1 MLSKSAIRVYTI
13 PHNLMAP
20 SLLGKRKASSTSADG
35 IMKRFK
41 KAVVATVSKPRTGS
55 KYSEPNKS
63 GPERKHHY
71 TTFNLNAVQNTA
83 GTPIVTQLNGIA
95 QGVTTNTRVGN
106 KFVMKGLYYQIGIQC
121 DLTVLATYQ
130 EQADNVKIAIVYDKQ
145 PNGALP
151 TYATIF
157 TCAGNTSDPFSLP
170 NIDYRDRFSILSQDL
185 LSICSAGPNAINAPI
200 RNVKMNLPTKCIG
213 TSAAITSF
221 ETGSLLIVAV
231 AQYSTGD
238 TRVTGSCRLTYTDE

>member
-1 MLSKSAIRVYTI
+1 
-13 PHNLMAP
+13 MAP
-20 SLLGKRKASSTSADG
+20 SLLGKRKASATSADG

-41 KAVVATVSKPRTGS
+41 KAVVATVSKPRVGS
-55 KYSEPNKS
+55 KYNEPTKS

-71 TTFNLNAVQNTA
+71 TTFNLSAVQNTA

-95 QGVTTNTRVGN
+95 QGITTNTRIGN
-106 KFVMKGLYYQIGIQC
+106 KFIMKGLYYQIGIQL

-130 EQADNVKIAIVYDKQ
+130 EQADNVKIAIVYDHQ

-157 TCAGNTSDPFSLP
+157 TCTGTSADPFALP
-170 NIDYRDRFSILSQDL
+170 NIDYKDRFTILAQDL
-185 LSICSAGPNAINAPI
+185 LTICSSGPNAANAPI
-200 RNVKMNLPTKCIG
+200 RNIKMNLPTRCNG

-221 ETGSLLIVAV
+221 VTGSLLICAV
-231 AQYSTGD
+231 GQYTTGD
-238 TRVTGSCRLTYTDE
+238 TRVTGNLRLTYTDE